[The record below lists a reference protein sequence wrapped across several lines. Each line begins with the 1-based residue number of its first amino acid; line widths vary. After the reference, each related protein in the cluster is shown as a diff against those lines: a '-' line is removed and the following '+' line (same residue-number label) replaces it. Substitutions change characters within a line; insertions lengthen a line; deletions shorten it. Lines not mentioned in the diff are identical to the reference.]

1 MSEEPTAI
9 DCLESSG
16 STVEDVQETPA
27 SREKS
32 YGLPLRKKEYSL
44 ESLRVSLEKGEK
56 AAKDVE
62 MEDLTQSEAITGN
75 GSTMKQRPYGGKASD
90 EPGKLADE
98 SEDRKGEN
106 TKARSIAIEG
116 SPVLVAVDSD
126 SSVELIESPVKSSP
140 ANESEEDPSKP
151 DAVNEATAVEAKEP
165 KEMTDSSISSP
176 TSESSPEKD
185 ECINKKGQQRNEQE
199 APGMEVDQDV
209 EESINRPAE
218 EDKIEKTLKDHKR
231 ISSTEIEEYK
241 NDDKKDDV
249 LEVELEKGTAPKA
262 TEDEKLNALSSDGDV
277 FYDKECVNCNCTK
290 LHKQYVLANMATLNF
305 YQVLRKSSKQQF
317 LCMGCHDT
325 AMDLYEVK

>member
-1 MSEEPTAI
+1 
-9 DCLESSG
+9 
-16 STVEDVQETPA
+16 
-27 SREKS
+27 
-32 YGLPLRKKEYSL
+32 
-44 ESLRVSLEKGEK
+44 
-56 AAKDVE
+56 
-62 MEDLTQSEAITGN
+62 
-75 GSTMKQRPYGGKASD
+75 MKQRPYGAKASD

-98 SEDRKGEN
+98 SEDHKGEN
-106 TKARSIAIEG
+106 TKASSIAIEG

-126 SSVELIESPVKSSP
+126 SSVELIESPVKSSS
-140 ANESEEDPSKP
+140 ANESEEDPPKP
-151 DAVNEATAVEAKEP
+151 DAVNEAAAVEAKKT
-165 KEMTDSSISSP
+165 KEMNDSSISSP

-185 ECINKKGQQRNEQE
+185 EWTNKKGQQRNEQE
-199 APGMEVDQDV
+199 ASGMEVDQDV
-209 EESINRPAE
+209 EESINRPA

-231 ISSTEIEEYK
+231 ISSTEIEEHSKY
-241 NDDKKDDV
+241 DKKDDV

-262 TEDEKLNALSSDGDV
+262 AEDAKLNSLSSDGDV